1 MTFLFVGSQCQ
12 FHPVWAT
19 IPLYQYWSI
28 SICSIWGVNMKHNDQ
43 VNAGP
48 PLVGNHGLAPPAASS
63 GDGRAVES
71 SSPTRSWA
79 NVVGSPGRGEGSPGG
94 GRGVRQ
100 DPGPAAESW
109 YHLGGEA
116 VPEGQGNT
124 TNRSWAEVVASPARG
139 QGQGWRGGPGHHR
152 DQGAG
157 HPSHHTTAV
166 FITTILW

>member
-1 MTFLFVGSQCQ
+1 MSRN
-12 FHPVWAT
+12 A
-19 IPLYQYWSI
+19 
-28 SICSIWGVNMKHNDQ
+28 Q

-109 YHLGGEA
+109 HHLGGEG

-139 QGQGWRGGPGHHR
+139 EGGMVAQGTTGTMEQVTHHITPLLCSSPLFC
-152 DQGAG
+152 DNNV
-157 HPSHHTTAV
+157 V
-166 FITTILW
+166 FIGQSGGKLKGHSGV